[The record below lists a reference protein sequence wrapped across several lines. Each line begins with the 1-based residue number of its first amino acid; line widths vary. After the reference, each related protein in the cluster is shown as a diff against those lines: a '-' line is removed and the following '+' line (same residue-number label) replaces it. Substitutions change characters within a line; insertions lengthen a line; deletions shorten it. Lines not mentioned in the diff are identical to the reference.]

1 MSFPLDGKTALVTGA
16 STGIGREIA
25 RELAACGATVAI
37 AARTEP
43 ALVSLADEV
52 AGAGKSRPVVLP
64 ADLTRRGAAAELAGR
79 AQAALGGV
87 VDVLVNNA
95 ALGVAGPEYVV
106 GDGDAA
112 RELFEV
118 NLWSALA
125 LIQALVPPM
134 RARGAGAVVNL
145 SSLLGAVPFNLIGY
159 YAMSKAAL
167 SQATETLRLE
177 LRGSGVHVVHVA
189 PGRIDTPMLAEFTL
203 VLGSDGVFSGSPLG
217 DPRELARRVVRAVVA
232 GRRQVVYPRVL
243 TLTRAVPTLSTRL
256 VDRFSKPIDPAT
268 APFTRSGSQGDP
280 AARAAREAFLR
291 RQAP

>member
-25 RELAACGATVAI
+25 RELAAGGATVAI

-43 ALVSLADEV
+43 ALVSLAEEV
-52 AGAGKSRPVVLP
+52 ARAGKPRPVVLP
-64 ADLTRRGAAAELAGR
+64 ADLARRGGAAELAGR
-79 AQAALGGV
+79 AQAALGGA

-145 SSLLGAVPFNLIGY
+145 SSVLGAVPFNL
-159 YAMSKAAL
+159 
-167 SQATETLRLE
+167 
-177 LRGSGVHVVHVA
+177 
-189 PGRIDTPMLAEFTL
+189 
-203 VLGSDGVFSGSPLG
+203 
-217 DPRELARRVVRAVVA
+217 
-232 GRRQVVYPRVL
+232 
-243 TLTRAVPTLSTRL
+243 
-256 VDRFSKPIDPAT
+256 
-268 APFTRSGSQGDP
+268 
-280 AARAAREAFLR
+280 
-291 RQAP
+291 